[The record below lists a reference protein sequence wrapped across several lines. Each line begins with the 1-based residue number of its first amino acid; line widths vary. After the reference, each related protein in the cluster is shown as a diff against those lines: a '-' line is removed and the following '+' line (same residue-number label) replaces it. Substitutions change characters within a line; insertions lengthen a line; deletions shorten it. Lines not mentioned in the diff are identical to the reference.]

1 MQRALLFV
9 AVCLSLSLAAAAA
22 SLPKPPANAKVFS
35 NIDDRGNWSYCHN
48 PGCAGGSGKGT
59 YWMAEHQSS
68 PSRDGASTEFYN
80 SGVWANALWWQ
91 KLGANDG
98 VHHFLWDFYF
108 QVNDNAKNAAQALE
122 FDTFQFVHGYN
133 YMIGTECNIK
143 GGGVWDTWNGT
154 SGKWAHTSIPCSGF
168 SPNTWHHIQ
177 WYMTTNASA
186 HTYTYVTLVVDG
198 KAYGVNVTQHAKDL
212 GWSDNMGV
220 QFQMDVDASGEGFHE
235 WTDAVKLTVW

>member
-9 AVCLSLSLAAAAA
+9 AVCLSLPLAAAAV

-48 PGCAGGSGKGT
+48 PGCAGGSGKGS
-59 YWMAEHQSS
+59 YWMAEHEST

-91 KLGANDG
+91 KLGANDN
-98 VHHFLWDFYF
+98 VHNFLWDFYF
-108 QVNDNAKNAAQALE
+108 QVDNSSQKGAQALE
-122 FDTFQFVHGYN
+122 FDAFQFVHGYN

-143 GGGVWDTWNGT
+143 GGAVWDTWNGT
-154 SGKWAHTSIPCSGF
+154 SGKWAHTKIPCSGF

-177 WYMTTNASA
+177 WYMTTNTSA

-198 KAYGVNVTQHAKDL
+198 KPYAVNITQHAKDL

-220 QFQMDVDASGEGFHE
+220 QFQLDVDGGGEGFHE